1 MGKERAQVNM
11 DWDKRIWKLA
21 RKTFPR
27 AQDDQAEGS
36 GEFSFVCL
44 FYSFYFF
51 LVIWTMKVIKLTE
64 KIIQKWKVLK

>member
-1 MGKERAQVNM
+1 MSSWKERAWVNMGKERAQVNM

-44 FYSFYFF
+44 FVLLFLFF
-51 LVIWTMKVIKLTE
+51 SCYLNYE
-64 KIIQKWKVLK
+64 SN